1 MHARM
6 ETPPACGAA
15 CTIRARSPSA
25 TQSARKSRRMWTE
38 TRCDGYTALLP
49 LWIGIERMRT
59 NRATGWEEAMKRHSR
74 TIGSAI
80 VLAVMCDG
88 LLAQGPTT
96 ELVIDIENVVLYASD
111 LSDTTKF
118 ARNANITPSISLGSS
133 PTQTPNFMLTTNIG
147 DIVRVNGQP
156 AKGLFASRAR
166 GMVRRLAPLQD
177 ARSPMCDEQPCVRT
191 SSRSSSSM
199 GPYRLHHDLW
209 IQWSRLLRLA
219 SLRAKAEIGQSW
231 VEPEHSLA
239 RADRRKRRAAGTS
252 QAGAASMAEDPA
264 FRRMNGGGTRRFV
277 LHIIPTRRRSHR
289 PLAPGWHWSTPA
301 TSCR

>member
-1 MHARM
+1 M
-6 ETPPACGAA
+6 
-15 CTIRARSPSA
+15 
-25 TQSARKSRRMWTE
+25 
-38 TRCDGYTALLP
+38 
-49 LWIGIERMRT
+49 ERMRT

-96 ELVIDIENVVLYASD
+96 ELVIDIENVVHYASD

-166 GMVRRLAPLQD
+166 GMGTTT
-177 ARSPMCDEQPCVRT
+177 SPT
-191 SSRSSSSM
+191 
-199 GPYRLHHDLW
+199 
-209 IQWSRLLRLA
+209 
-219 SLRAKAEIGQSW
+219 
-231 VEPEHSLA
+231 
-239 RADRRKRRAAGTS
+239 
-252 QAGAASMAEDPA
+252 
-264 FRRMNGGGTRRFV
+264 
-277 LHIIPTRRRSHR
+277 
-289 PLAPGWHWSTPA
+289 PG
-301 TSCR
+301 R